1 MIGLENEFQNLK
13 NIHVQVADINGEIR
27 FLHTISEGS
36 CDQSYGVQVAALAGL
51 PISVVERARDLLI
64 FLESQAQGAKAG
76 SNKSPDYRPG
86 GQSSI
91 YGWMLNSTPSEI
103 ANEEI
108 IESNSPSIKEEII
121 IDPMLKEIAERLR
134 SIDPDNLSP
143 RESQEV
149 LYAMIESLQ
158 KSQYYDLME

>member
-1 MIGLENEFQNLK
+1 
-13 NIHVQVADINGEIR
+13 
-27 FLHTISEGS
+27 
-36 CDQSYGVQVAALAGL
+36 
-51 PISVVERARDLLI
+51 
-64 FLESQAQGAKAG
+64 
-76 SNKSPDYRPG
+76 
-86 GQSSI
+86 
-91 YGWMLNSTPSEI
+91 MLNSTPSEI
-103 ANEEI
+103 ENEEI
-108 IESNSPSIKEEII
+108 VESNSPSINEEII

>member
-1 MIGLENEFQNLK
+1 MSIYTDTINYENNKF
-13 NIHVQVADINGEIR
+13 
-27 FLHTISEGS
+27 
-36 CDQSYGVQVAALAGL
+36 
-51 PISVVERARDLLI
+51 
-64 FLESQAQGAKAG
+64 
-76 SNKSPDYRPG
+76 SNKVEDV
-86 GQSSI
+86 
-91 YGWMLNSTPSEI
+91 MKEAKDEEI
-103 ANEEI
+103 ADEEI

-121 IDPMLKEIAERLR
+121 IDPILKEIAERLR